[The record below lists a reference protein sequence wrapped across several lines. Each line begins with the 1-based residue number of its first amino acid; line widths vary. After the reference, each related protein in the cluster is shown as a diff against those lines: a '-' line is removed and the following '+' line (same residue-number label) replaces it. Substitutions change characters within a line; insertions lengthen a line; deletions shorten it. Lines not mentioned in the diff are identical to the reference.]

1 MAVASP
7 PTAVAHAA
15 AVISARCGLR
25 ICIDLASTSGCL
37 SWTSGAGLAVP
48 LAVAGGGDVRL
59 HCVLRAVR
67 RVAGGH
73 HAFVEG
79 AGGAVAVVAADAE
92 DDGALLAHRVVAR
105 DVGAHTVVEGRQA
118 AGLGVATADGP
129 VVRLPFDNG
138 GGVPEVDGRIVG
150 VQPLVHTGEQA
161 VLHVGHDPGAVA

>member
-7 PTAVAHAA
+7 PTIVAQAA
-15 AVISARCGLR
+15 TAISTRCGPR
-25 ICIDLASTSGCL
+25 ICIDSASTSRCL
-37 SWTSGAGLAVP
+37 SWTSVVGLALA
-48 LAVAGGGDVRL
+48 LAVSGGGDIRL
-59 HCVLRAVR
+59 HGVLRAVR

-118 AGLGVATADGP
+118 AGLGVATAD
-129 VVRLPFDNG
+129 
-138 GGVPEVDGRIVG
+138 
-150 VQPLVHTGEQA
+150 
-161 VLHVGHDPGAVA
+161 